1 MVQLEQIKIY
11 LLDMDGTF
19 YLGNRIFDWSYSFLD
34 KLAEQNKDFYFL
46 TNNSSN
52 SRERYVEKLARMGLK
67 VTPDKV
73 ITSGEA
79 ATIHLN
85 SRKPG
90 ARVYLAGTPA
100 LEKEFADADFVLT
113 DERPDFVV
121 IGFDT
126 TLTYEK
132 LWKVCDFVRD
142 GVEYI
147 ATHPDYNCPIEGGY
161 MPDIGGIIAFVKAC
175 TGREPDK
182 IIGKPYHY
190 IVDAVMEKLGV
201 DKSQVAM
208 VGDRLYTDIAMGANS
223 GITSILV
230 LSGETALKDLEGSSV
245 QPDYI
250 FDHLGKIAEAIS

>member
-100 LEKEFADADFVLT
+100 LEKEFADAGFVLT
-113 DERPDFVV
+113 DERPEFVV

-126 TLTYEK
+126 TVEG
-132 LWKVCDFVRD
+132 VRLCAGRR
-142 GVEYI
+142 GVYR
-147 ATHPDYNCPIEGGY
+147 HP
-161 MPDIGGIIAFVKAC
+161 
-175 TGREPDK
+175 
-182 IIGKPYHY
+182 
-190 IVDAVMEKLGV
+190 
-201 DKSQVAM
+201 
-208 VGDRLYTDIAMGANS
+208 S
-223 GITSILV
+223 GLQ
-230 LSGETALKDLEGSSV
+230 L
-245 QPDYI
+245 P
-250 FDHLGKIAEAIS
+250 H

>member
-1 MVQLEQIKIY
+1 MIPLEQIKIY

-19 YLGNRIFDWSYSFLD
+19 YLGNQIFDWSYTFLD
-34 KLAEQNKDFYFL
+34 KLKEQNKSFYFL

-52 SRERYVEKLARMGLK
+52 SRERYVEKLTKMGLT

-79 ATIHLN
+79 TTIHL
-85 SRKPG
+85 SKRKPG
-90 ARVYLAGTPA
+90 AKIYLAGTPA
-100 LEKEFADADFVLT
+100 LEKEFQDAGFKLT
-113 DERPDFVV
+113 DKNPDFVV

-132 LWKVCDFVRD
+132 LWKVCDFVRN

-147 ATHPDYNCPIEGGY
+147 ATHPDFNCPIEGGY
-161 MPDIGGIIAFVKAC
+161 MPDIGGIIAFIRAC
-175 TGREPDK
+175 TGKEHDK
-182 IIGKPYHY
+182 IIGKPNHY

-201 DKSQVAM
+201 EKNEVAM
-208 VGDRLYTDIAMGANS
+208 VGDRLYTDIAMGVNS

-230 LSGETALKDLEGSSV
+230 LSGETTLKDLENSTI

-250 FDHLGKIAEAIS
+250 FDHLGKIADSI

>member
-1 MVQLEQIKIY
+1 MVPLEQIKVY

-19 YLGNRIFDWSYSFLD
+19 YLGNQIFDWSYTFLD
-34 KLAEQNKDFYFL
+34 KLAEQNKSFYFL

-52 SRERYVEKLARMGLK
+52 SRERYVKKLEKMGLK
-67 VTPDKV
+67 VGQDKI

-79 ATIHLN
+79 TTIHL
-85 SRKPG
+85 SRRKPG

-100 LEKEFADADFVLT
+100 LEREFQEAGFILT
-113 DERPDFVV
+113 DEQPDFVV

-147 ATHPDYNCPIEGGY
+147 ATHPDFNCPIEGGY

-175 TGREPDK
+175 TGKEPDK
-182 IIGKPYHY
+182 IIGKPNHY

-201 DKSQVAM
+201 EKSQVAM

-230 LSGETALKDLEGSSV
+230 LSGETTREDLENSSIK
-245 QPDYI
+245 PDYI
-250 FDHLGKIAEAIS
+250 FDHLGKIAESI

>member
-1 MVQLEQIKIY
+1 MIPLKQIKIF

-19 YLGNRIFDWSYSFLD
+19 YLGNQIFDWSYTFLD
-34 KLAEQNKDFYFL
+34 KLKEQDKSYYFL

-52 SRERYVEKLARMGLK
+52 SRERYVEKLGRMGLS

-79 ATIHLN
+79 TTIHLN
-85 SRKPG
+85 QRKPG
-90 ARVYLAGTPA
+90 ARIYLAGTPA
-100 LEKEFADADFVLT
+100 LEKEFQDAGFILT
-113 DERPDFVV
+113 DRDPDFVV

-132 LWKVCDFVRD
+132 LWKVCDFVRG

-161 MPDIGGIIAFVKAC
+161 MPDIGGIIAFIRAC
-175 TGREPDK
+175 TGKEPDK
-182 IIGKPYHY
+182 IIGKPHHY
-190 IVDAVMEKLGV
+190 IVDAVMEKLGASK
-201 DKSQVAM
+201 DEVAM
-208 VGDRLYTDIAMGANS
+208 VGDRLYTDIAMGVNS

-230 LSGETALKDLEGSSV
+230 LSGETTLKDLENSQI

-250 FDHLGKIAEAIS
+250 FEHLGKIAESI

>member
-1 MVQLEQIKIY
+1 MVPLEQIKIY

-19 YLGNRIFDWSYSFLD
+19 YLGNRIFDWSYTFLD
-34 KLAEQNKDFYFL
+34 KLAEQSKSFYFL

-52 SRERYVEKLARMGLK
+52 SRERYVEKLAGMGLT
-67 VTPDKV
+67 VSPDRI

-79 ATIHLN
+79 TTIHLN
-85 SRKPG
+85 RRKPG
-90 ARVYLAGTPA
+90 AKVYLAGTPA
-100 LEKEFADADFVLT
+100 LEKEFRDAGFVLT
-113 DERPDFVV
+113 DDCPDFVV

-147 ATHPDYNCPIEGGY
+147 ATHPDFNCPIEGGY
-161 MPDIGGIIAFVKAC
+161 MPDIGGIIAFVRAC
-175 TGREPDK
+175 TGKDPDK
-182 IIGKPYHY
+182 IIGKPNHY

-201 DKSQVAM
+201 GKEEIAM

-230 LSGETALKDLEGSSV
+230 LSGETSLKDLENSSI

-250 FDHLGKIAEAIS
+250 FDHLGKIAESI